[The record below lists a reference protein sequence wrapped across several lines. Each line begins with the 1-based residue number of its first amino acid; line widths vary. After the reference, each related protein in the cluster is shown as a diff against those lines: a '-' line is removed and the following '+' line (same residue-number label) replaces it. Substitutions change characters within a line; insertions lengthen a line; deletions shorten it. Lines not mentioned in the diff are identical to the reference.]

1 MINDGLLSPASPK
14 ETNQNKIKFANF
26 ETYDQRNQL
35 WINNDDLT
43 DFISE
48 VSKITSSWHKKTQ
61 SNILHSQLSPSTWLK
76 EIISVD

>member
-35 WINNDDLT
+35 
-43 DFISE
+43 
-48 VSKITSSWHKKTQ
+48 
-61 SNILHSQLSPSTWLK
+61 
-76 EIISVD
+76 